1 MSVILFNM
9 SNAYSRGDSNSM
21 VECCATAPDAFV
33 AVAVDVA
40 VAVAAQNK
48 VLLVMLVLCDSY
60 YTTLHLSL
68 VCLVWM
74 GIFLTT

>member
-33 AVAVDVA
+33 
-40 VAVAAQNK
+40 
-48 VLLVMLVLCDSY
+48 LLLLLLLLLL
-60 YTTLHLSL
+60 LHR
-68 VCLVWM
+68 
-74 GIFLTT
+74 IKY